1 MRPAEAERPADMLS
15 GVEDSKLPASF
26 FSQLLPAIDDLA
38 ELKLTLVALSML
50 RQKDG
55 DYRFLRHAELLAD
68 DNLMRGLAAVDAAA
82 DPHEILDVAL
92 ERAVERGALLDARI
106 VAGEAGAARLY
117 FPNDERGRDLQ
128 RRAQTGRWRP
138 SRADEI
144 ELLPPRPT
152 LFAIYEENI
161 GVLTP
166 MLAEAIKEAQAAYPR
181 EWIED
186 AIRYAVVRNARSW
199 RYISKVLDTW
209 QQEGRSRE
217 TSGRLPRGP
226 RSYTKGKRKDR
237 IR

>member
-1 MRPAEAERPADMLS
+1 MEAERPADMLS
-15 GVEDSKLPASF
+15 GVEDRKLPAGF

-55 DYRFLRHAELLAD
+55 DYRFLRHEELLAD
-68 DNLMRGLAAVDAAA
+68 GDLMRGLAAIDAAA
-82 DPHEILDVAL
+82 GPRETLDAAL
-92 ERAVERGALLDARI
+92 ARAFKRGALLDARI
-106 VAGEAGAARLY
+106 VTGDEGESRRLY
-117 FPNDERGRDLQ
+117 FLNDERGRELQ
-128 RRAQTGRWRP
+128 RRAQSGHWRP

-166 MLAEAIKEAQAAYPR
+166 MLAEAIKEAQTTYPR

-186 AIRYAVVRNARSW
+186 AIRYAVERNARSW

-217 TSGRLPRGP
+217 TSGRLPKGP
-226 RSYTKGKRKDR
+226 RSYTTGKRKDR

>member
-1 MRPAEAERPADMLS
+1 MEAERPAETLS

-26 FSQLLPAIDDLA
+26 FSRLLPAIDDLA

-55 DYRFLRHAELLAD
+55 DFRFLRHAELLAD
-68 DNLMRGLAAVDAAA
+68 ADLMRGLAAVDTAT
-82 DPHEILDVAL
+82 DPLEILEAAL
-92 ERAVERGALLDARI
+92 ERAIERGALLDARI
-106 VAGEAGAARLY
+106 VMGDEGESRRL
-117 FPNDERGRDLQ
+117 FFLNDERGRELQ
-128 RRAQTGRWRP
+128 RRALSGLWRP

-166 MLAEAIKEAQAAYPR
+166 MLAETIKEAQATYPR

-186 AIRYAVVRNARSW
+186 AIRYAVERNARSW
-199 RYISKVLDTW
+199 RYISKVLDAW

-217 TSGRLPRGP
+217 TSGRLPKGP
-226 RSYTKGKRKDR
+226 RSYTTGKRKDR